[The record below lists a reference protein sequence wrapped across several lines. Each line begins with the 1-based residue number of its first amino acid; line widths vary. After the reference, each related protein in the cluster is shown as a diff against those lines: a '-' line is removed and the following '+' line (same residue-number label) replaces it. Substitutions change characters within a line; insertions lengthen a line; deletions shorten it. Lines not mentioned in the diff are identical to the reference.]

1 MTVIQGDGIYTGWFS
16 LGEIESGSPDF
27 IEATG
32 AQPALIHIHHDFL
45 RLNPDTGETAFQTF
59 ETVQDDAIRS
69 PLQLAEELAADG
81 TVLAV
86 TWSMEQLDFSEFGI
100 EEVRIN
106 FRELLAGAYDE
117 VLHQGAEEIARYGG
131 PILLNILAEF
141 DVQMQFLH
149 GPDADR
155 TADEV
160 DDLFVHYGDPVLPD
174 AAELVRDAYRYVIDI
189 FDAAGADNATWF
201 MYAASDYMSPEA
213 IDVDPNAAPAFVY
226 PGDDY
231 VDWVGQS
238 VGVSYTLLGGADDKS
253 LEDGLAF
260 GYAAW
265 TAITDNPVFIPELA
279 FQGDG
284 ETDRSPLLRETMAAL
299 PEFFPAVGAFALTD
313 NENGA
318 ALFGTP
324 RLAGP
329 EINTWRE
336 AVLDNP
342 AYTDMVVLSEPT
354 PGPAVFRFFN
364 ADTGVH
370 FYTAS
375 AAERSLVAE
384 TLPAFADEGAA
395 FRAADAE
402 APGATPVFRFFNRE
416 TGVHFYT
423 ADPAERDAVIGTLD
437 AFVFE
442 GTGFHAYDTPA
453 EDTVPVFRFFNAE
466 TGAHFYTADPAE
478 RDLVSDTIDAFT
490 FEGTAFYADP
500 L

>member
-1 MTVIQGDGIYTGWFS
+1 MKVIQGDGIYTGWFS
-16 LGEIESGSPDF
+16 LGEIEGGNPDF
-27 IEATG
+27 IAATG
-32 AQPALIHIHHDFL
+32 AQPAIVHIHHDFL
-45 RLNPDTGETAFQTF
+45 RLNLETGETRFQTF
-59 ETVQDDAIRS
+59 ETVQDGATAS
-69 PLQLAEELAADG
+69 PLDLAGELAADG

-106 FRELLAGAYDE
+106 FRQLLDGAYDD
-117 VLHQGAEEIARYGG
+117 LLRQGAQEIARFGQ
-131 PILLNILAEF
+131 PIMLNILAEF

-155 TADEV
+155 TAEEV
-160 DDLFVHYGDPVLPD
+160 DDLFGHYGDPALPD
-174 AAELVRDAYRYVIDI
+174 AAERVRDAYRHVIDI
-189 FDAAGADNATWF
+189 FDEAGADNATWF
-201 MYAASDYMSPEA
+201 MYAASQYMSPDA

-226 PGDDY
+226 PGDHY

-238 VGVSYTLLGGADDKS
+238 VGISDTTLGGAKDTT
-253 LEDGLAF
+253 LEDSLAS

-265 TAITDNPVFIPELA
+265 TAVTDNPHFVAELA

-299 PEFFPAVGAFALTD
+299 PDFFPAVGAFALTD

-329 EINTWRE
+329 ELETWRE

-342 AYTDMVVLSEPT
+342 AYSETVMLSEPAA
-354 PGPAVFRFFN
+354 GPEVFRFFN
-364 ADTGVH
+364 AETGVH
-370 FYTAS
+370 FYTVS
-375 AAERSLVAE
+375 AAERSLVTD

-395 FRAADAE
+395 FRAVDPE
-402 APGATPVFRFFNRE
+402 APGAAPVFRFFNRD

-423 ADPAERDAVIGTLD
+423 VDPAERDAVIDTLD
-437 AFVFE
+437 VFAFE
-442 GTGFHAYDTPA
+442 GTGFHAYEEPA
-453 EDTVPVFRFFNAE
+453 EAAMPVFRFFNAE
-466 TGAHFYTADPAE
+466 TGAYFYTADPAE
-478 RDLVSDTIDAFT
+478 RDLVRNMIDTFT
-490 FEGTAFYADP
+490 FEGPAFFVDS